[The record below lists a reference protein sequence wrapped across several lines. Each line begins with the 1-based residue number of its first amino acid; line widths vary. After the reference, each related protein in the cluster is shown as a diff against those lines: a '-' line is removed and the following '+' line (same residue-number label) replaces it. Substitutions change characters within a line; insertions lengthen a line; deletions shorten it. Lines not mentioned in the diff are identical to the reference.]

1 MRVAFILL
9 LALIIV
15 HTTSYSQ
22 DSVYDSAT
30 SKEVRIL
37 FIGNSLTYSNNL
49 PQLVKK
55 EAQSKGIEVHY
66 EMIAFPNYAIIDHWN
81 DGNVQKLLSSQSF
94 DFVILQQGPSSQR
107 EGRRMLIEDGKKYK
121 ELCELNK
128 SKLCYFMVWP
138 SLNYYRT
145 FDDVIKNHR
154 DAATINGALLLPV
167 GEVWKEYI
175 ESTEKLDYYSQ
186 DGFHPSELGSSVA
199 AKVIVDYLFSQ

>member
-1 MRVAFILL
+1 MKRSVLLYLL
-9 LALIIV
+9 LLLLNSSIYCQD
-15 HTTSYSQ
+15 TTETKC
-22 DSVYDSAT
+22 V
-30 SKEVRIL
+30 KIL
-37 FIGNSLTYSNNL
+37 FVGNSLTYSNNL

-55 EAQSKGIEVHY
+55 DAQSKGIEVDY

-81 DGNVQKLLSSQSF
+81 DGNVQKLISSQSF

-107 EGRRMLIEDGKKYK
+107 EGRRMLIEDGNKYK

-128 SKLCYFMVWP
+128 STLCYFMVWP

-175 ESTEKLDYYSQ
+175 DSTEKLDYYSQ
-186 DGFHPSELGSSVA
+186 DGFHPSKLGSSVA
-199 AKVIVDYLFSQ
+199 AKVIVDYLFPQ